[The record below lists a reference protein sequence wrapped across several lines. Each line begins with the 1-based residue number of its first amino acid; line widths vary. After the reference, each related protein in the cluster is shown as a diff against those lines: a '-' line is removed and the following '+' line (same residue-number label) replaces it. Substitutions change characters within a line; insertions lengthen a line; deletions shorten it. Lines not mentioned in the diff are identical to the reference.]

1 MKIQIPIYVSRVM
14 EKLEDAGFEAY
25 IVGGCVRDALLMK
38 TPFDYDVTTSAKP
51 DEVKAVLEGYRI
63 IETGIKHGTVT
74 ALSDG
79 NPIEITTFRCDGEYT
94 DHRRP
99 DSVTLTDKLSEDL
112 CRRDFTVN
120 AMAYSEKRGL
130 IDLYGG
136 KEDLECGVIRAVG
149 DAERRFDEDALRI
162 MRAIRFASTLDFK
175 IEEKTALAIENKS
188 HLLRFVSAER
198 VATELTKLLCGN
210 AAARILTDHSSV
222 ICHII
227 PELKEA
233 IGLQQKNPHHIYDV
247 YTHIVKVIEATPPV
261 PHLRYA
267 ALFHDIA
274 KPKMMTIDEKGVG
287 HFYGHPKESA
297 LMARDIM
304 KRLKMDNKTINTV
317 CRLVEIH
324 DVRPEATPKSIKKY
338 LAKYP
343 DVDTDDIMAIRRADL
358 AAQNPIYHNQFEY
371 LAESE
376 RIINELKSSDCC
388 ISVSQLQVNGSDIAE
403 LGAKGKEIGDIL
415 KRLLRD
421 VVEEKI
427 ENEKS
432 ALIKR
437 AKQLIKL

>member
-1 MKIQIPIYVSRVM
+1 MRIQIPTYVSQVIN
-14 EKLEDAGFEAY
+14 KLENAGFEAY
-25 IVGGCVRDALLMK
+25 IVGGCVRDALLEK

-51 DEVKAVLEGYRI
+51 EEVKSALEEYRI

-74 ALSDG
+74 VLSDG

-99 DSVTLTDKLSEDL
+99 DRVTLTDKLPEDL
-112 CRRDFTVN
+112 CRRDFTIN

-130 IDLYGG
+130 TDLFGG
-136 KEDLECGVIRAVG
+136 KEDLEDGVIRAVG
-149 DAERRFDEDALRI
+149 TPAQRFEEDALRI
-162 MRAIRFASTLDFK
+162 MRALRFASSLDFR
-175 IEEKTALAIENKS
+175 IEESTASAITEKS

-198 VATELTKLLCGN
+198 ITVELTKLLCGK
-210 AAARILTDHSSV
+210 ASARILTDYSSV
-222 ICHII
+222 ICQII
-227 PELKEA
+227 PELHAA
-233 IGLQQKNPHHIYDV
+233 IGLEQKNPHHIYDV
-247 YTHIVKVIEATPPV
+247 YTHIVKVVESTPPL

-274 KPKMMTIDEKGVG
+274 KPKMMTIDEKGIG

-304 KRLKMDNKTINTV
+304 KRLKMDNKTIDTV

-324 DVRPEATPKSIKKY
+324 DVRPDATKKALKKY

-343 DVDTDDIMAIRRADL
+343 DVNTDDIMAIRRADL
-358 AAQNPIYHNQFEY
+358 AAQNPIYHHQFAY
-371 LAESE
+371 LSESE
-376 RIINELKSSDCC
+376 RIINEIKSSDCC
-388 ISVSQLQVNGSDIAE
+388 LTVSALKINGNDIAE
-403 LGAKGKEIGDIL
+403 LGAKGKQIGDIL

-421 VVEEKI
+421 VVEEKV
-427 ENEKS
+427 ENEKN

-437 AKQLIKL
+437 TKQLIK

>member
-1 MKIQIPIYVSRVM
+1 MKIQIPLYVSSVID
-14 EKLEDAGFEAY
+14 KLEDAGFEAY

-51 DEVKAVLEGYRI
+51 EEVKVALEGYKI

-74 ALSDG
+74 VLLEG

-136 KEDLECGVIRAVG
+136 KEDLECGIIRAVG
-149 DAERRFDEDALRI
+149 DSEKRFEEDALRI
-162 MRAIRFASTLDFK
+162 MRALRFASTLDFE

-198 VATELTKLLCGN
+198 IAVELTKLLCGK
-210 AAARILTDHSSV
+210 AVARILTEYSSV

-233 IGLQQKNPHHIYDV
+233 IGLDQKNPHHIYDV
-247 YTHIVKVIEATPPV
+247 YTHIVKVVEATPPV
-261 PHLRYA
+261 LHLRLA

-274 KPKMMTIDEKGVG
+274 KPKMMTVDEKGVG

-324 DVRPEATPKSIKKY
+324 DVRPEANKKALKKY
-338 LAKYP
+338 LAKHP
-343 DVDTDDIMAIRRADL
+343 DVDTDDIMSIRRADL
-358 AAQNPIYHNQFEY
+358 AAQNPIYHHQFEY

-376 RIINELKSSDCC
+376 RIINELKASDCC
-388 ISVSQLQVNGSDIAE
+388 LSLSQLQVKGNDIAE
-403 LGAKGKEIGDIL
+403 LGAEGKQIGDVL

-421 VVEEKI
+421 VVEEKV
-427 ENEKS
+427 ENEKN

-437 AKQLIKL
+437 AKRFI